1 MKQNDP
7 NTTAGYNHIMKMTT
21 ENDNDNHCHH
31 HQRPQPRHDHDH
43 SGDQGNNG
51 DHDDHNQ
58 KHHNHN
64 HKTTAAVATATATTT
79 TTTTAT
85 TTTNTKNPTY
95 KRQKQQWQPCLV
107 LWQNATRL
115 LGEWALEFLVHYV
128 RLHCDPKWGISI
140 RPKVLL
146 WAANEPL
153 PVAVS
158 MPFAPLF
165 SQHATLRSSMA

>member
-21 ENDNDNHCHH
+21 ENDNDIHCHH

-64 HKTTAAVATATATTT
+64 HKTTATVATATATTT

-85 TTTNTKNPTY
+85 TTTNTNNPTY

-115 LGEWALEFLVHYV
+115 LGEWALEFWVHYV

>member
-31 HQRPQPRHDHDH
+31 HRRPQPRHDHDH

-51 DHDDHNQ
+51 DHDDHNNQ

-64 HKTTAAVATATATTT
+64 HKTTATATTT

-85 TTTNTKNPTY
+85 TTTNTNNPTY